1 MFKGRIYFWTGLFRR
16 NRHFSISPEILQQL
30 VSDIYSIEE
39 TGFVL
44 PMFACVSTTSI
55 GALGLVEWVLLA
67 SPKSQPRCNG
77 VSMPV
82 RNTPRLIVNY
92 TKLQSNSFYSCWHPW
107 KLFTDQV
114 KAISCMHYLLIAL
127 YLFWTTMTWMYLL
140 ISAILSQYN
149 QTAITL

>member
-1 MFKGRIYFWTGLFRR
+1 MNRIVQKKASL
-16 NRHFSISPEILQQL
+16 
-30 VSDIYSIEE
+30 
-39 TGFVL
+39 L
-44 PMFACVSTTSI
+44 PFTWNFTTACVWYLLYRGNFFCFTHVCLCERNINRS
-55 GALGLVEWVLLA
+55 LGLVEWVLLA
-67 SPKSQPRCNG
+67 SPQSQPRCNG

-127 YLFWTTMTWMYLL
+127 YLFSTTMTWMYLL